1 MENKI
6 KVGAEREI
14 KWNPQLRLDRQKN
27 YDITKY
33 ESTPFTFE
41 TGDFNVYKNFNYSI
55 FIDDYCNADCKFC
68 VAQLRYAN
76 KGLMYKKEKI
86 PENE

>member
-41 TGDFNVYKNFNYSI
+41 AGDFNV
-55 FIDDYCNADCKFC
+55 
-68 VAQLRYAN
+68 
-76 KGLMYKKEKI
+76 
-86 PENE
+86 